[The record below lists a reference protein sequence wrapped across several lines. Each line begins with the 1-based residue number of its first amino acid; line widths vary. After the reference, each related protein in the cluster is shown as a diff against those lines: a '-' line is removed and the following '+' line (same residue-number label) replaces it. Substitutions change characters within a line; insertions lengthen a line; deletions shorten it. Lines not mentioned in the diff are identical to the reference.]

1 MRAARCRPGRRVASV
16 WTNHCNQLRRTRPAA
31 NQAST
36 TSTICSSLSP
46 CAGAQMSTSV
56 LGAVVIRKPAPSS
69 TTCDSGSRL
78 VRCTTT
84 PVNAVGI
91 RPYGTSTSTCR
102 QDPADPSHDAAELC
116 DNAPPVALTA
126 RQILDSMVV
135 SWCARR
141 YSPAS
146 ATSTPFPVRRC
157 AANRSALLRS
167 WLAAIQ
173 PPWRLASIRTS
184 SLGVGM
190 PGGSRGGLPD
200 YLPFRATEAVDFAAG
215 GRRFGSCD
223 PRSVKPRSRR
233 RRLGFTV

>member
-1 MRAARCRPGRRVASV
+1 
-16 WTNHCNQLRRTRPAA
+16 
-31 NQAST
+31 
-36 TSTICSSLSP
+36 
-46 CAGAQMSTSV
+46 MSTSV
-56 LGAVVIRKPAPSS
+56 LGAVVILKPAPSS
-69 TTCDSGSRL
+69 TTCESGSRL

-190 PGGSRGGLPD
+190 PGGSQGGLPD

-215 GRRFGSCD
+215 GRRFGSGY